1 MSSFNISVVIPV
13 YNAENYIRR
22 AIESVLMQPEVIE
35 LILVDDGSSDN
46 SLCICQEMQKTDQ
59 RIIITQHEGKK
70 NKGASASRNLGIKK
84 VTNEFVAFLDSDDY
98 YLPNR
103 FSKTKLCFENDNSVD
118 GVYEMI
124 GIHTHTGQQ
133 KSYSKIEFVDSKD
146 LFENL
151 QPIGEKVWFSNDGFT
166 VKKKAFDQCGFFD
179 ESLKSSEDTLQW
191 FKMAAICKLI
201 PGEINNFVALS
212 EQLTTG
218 LSSNKI
224 QVQKDFVVMLLKLFQ
239 YCKSRNLTISRKEI
253 VLKKLFY
260 FASCSPY
267 NQYFKGLNKLKLFIK
282 IILTDPIYIIFKSS
296 TFRLTIGNLF
306 RYN

>member
-1 MSSFNISVVIPV
+1 MSSFNVSVVIPV
-13 YNAENYIRR
+13 YNVKNYIRR
-22 AIESVLMQPEVIE
+22 AIESVLMQPEVTE
-35 LILVDDGSSDN
+35 LILVDDGSADN

-59 RIIITQHEGKK
+59 RIIITQHERNK

-103 FSKTKLCFENDNSVD
+103 FLQTKLCFEDDNSVD

-124 GIHTHTGQQ
+124 GVHSHTEQQ
-133 KSYSKIEFVDSKD
+133 KSYSKIEFVNPED
-146 LFENL
+146 LFGNL
-151 QPIGEKVWFSNDGFT
+151 QPIGEKVWFHVDGLT
-166 VKKKAFDQCGFFD
+166 VRKSTFEKTGYFD
-179 ESLKSSEDTLQW
+179 ESLKTSEDTLQW

-201 PGEINNFVALS
+201 PGEINNFIAMS
-212 EQLTTG
+212 EKITTG

-239 YCKSRNLTISRKEI
+239 YCKSRNLSISRKEI

-267 NQYFKGLNKLKLFIK
+267 NQYFKGVNKIKLIIK
-282 IILTDPIYIIFKSS
+282 IILLDPIYVVFKSS